1 MRVQVGPA
9 LRTSVT
15 VHSCAP
21 GSWKLPR
28 FTQKRVSAFMIMDSL
43 IAATAQYLPFLILVA
58 AAVIWL
64 FLPRPDKV
72 GSPCRRSSRWSL
84 WSC

>member
-1 MRVQVGPA
+1 
-9 LRTSVT
+9 
-15 VHSCAP
+15 
-21 GSWKLPR
+21 
-28 FTQKRVSAFMIMDSL
+28 MDSL
-43 IAATAQYLPFLILVA
+43 IVAVAQYLLFVILVA

-84 WSC
+84 WPC